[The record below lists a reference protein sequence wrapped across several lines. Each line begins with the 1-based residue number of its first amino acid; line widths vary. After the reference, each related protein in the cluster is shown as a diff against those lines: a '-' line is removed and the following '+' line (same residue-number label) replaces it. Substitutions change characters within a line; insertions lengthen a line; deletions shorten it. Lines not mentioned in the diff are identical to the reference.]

1 MLFAFAVAVPLVVQL
16 LFTLIVVFATNGTG
30 SFVGLGA
37 MLVGLLAIPLTAL
50 ANWGRLRKKPPLPA
64 LQLINRTLLT
74 TLIFPALVLV
84 LLAVAS

>member
-1 MLFAFAVAVPLVVQL
+1 MLFAFAVAVPLLVQL
-16 LFTLIVVFATNGTG
+16 LFTLMVVFATNGTG

-50 ANWGRLRKKPPLPA
+50 ANWVRTRRKPPLPP

-74 TLIFPALVLV
+74 TLVFPALVLV